1 MRKFF
6 QDLNQE
12 YLETRSSVGEDW
24 LEWIIQRKMTWGMR
38 WGLVEILMFVLQPLT
53 YNPHFLLGCFY
64 IGFLLGL
71 VYVCG
76 QLFFYHLSSLS
87 RYLMK
92 NILSSIVKIRKL
104 FSFGLKFRVKKSTR
118 NE

>member
-12 YLETRSSVGEDW
+12 YLDTRSSTREDW

-38 WGLVEILMFVLQPLT
+38 WGLVLVFMFVIQPLT

-64 IGFLLGL
+64 IGFLLWL

-76 QLFFYHLSSLS
+76 QLFFIA
-87 RYLMK
+87 R
-92 NILSSIVKIRKL
+92 SI
-104 FSFGLKFRVKKSTR
+104 FHNWKKR
-118 NE
+118 

>member
-12 YLETRSSVGEDW
+12 YLETRSSVGEDR
-24 LEWIIQRKMTWGMR
+24 LEWLIQRKMTWGMR
-38 WGLVEILMFVLQPLT
+38 WGLVLVFMFIIQPLT
-53 YNPHFLLGCFY
+53 YNPFFLLGCFY

-76 QLFFYHLSSLS
+76 QLFFAA
-87 RYLMK
+87 R
-92 NILSSIVKIRKL
+92 SIFRN
-104 FSFGLKFRVKKSTR
+104 LKKR
-118 NE
+118 

>member
-38 WGLVEILMFVLQPLT
+38 WGGRDS
-53 YNPHFLLGCFY
+53 H
-64 IGFLLGL
+64 
-71 VYVCG
+71 VC
-76 QLFFYHLSSLS
+76 LAAFNL
-87 RYLMK
+87 
-92 NILSSIVKIRKL
+92 
-104 FSFGLKFRVKKSTR
+104 
-118 NE
+118 

>member
-38 WGLVEILMFVLQPLT
+38 WGVVGILMFVLQPLT
-53 YNPHFLLGCFY
+53 YNPHFLLWLRASFSRREKQENH
-64 IGFLLGL
+64 
-71 VYVCG
+71 
-76 QLFFYHLSSLS
+76 QLCWWLPRL
-87 RYLMK
+87 
-92 NILSSIVKIRKL
+92 
-104 FSFGLKFRVKKSTR
+104 
-118 NE
+118 

>member
-6 QDLNQE
+6 QNLNQE

-24 LEWIIQRKMTWGMR
+24 LEWVIQRKMTWGMR
-38 WGLVEILMFVLQPLT
+38 WGLVGIIMFVLQPLT

-64 IGFLLGL
+64 IGFLLWL

-76 QLFFYHLSSLS
+76 QLFFAA
-87 RYLMK
+87 R
-92 NILSSIVKIRKL
+92 SIFRN
-104 FSFGLKFRVKKSTR
+104 LKKR
-118 NE
+118 

>member
-6 QDLNQE
+6 QDLNQD
-12 YLETRSSVGEDW
+12 YLETRSSTREDW

-38 WGLVEILMFVLQPLT
+38 WGLVLVFMFVIQPLT

-64 IGFLLGL
+64 IGFLLWL

-76 QLFFYHLSSLS
+76 QLFFAARSIF
-87 RYLMK
+87 R
-92 NILSSIVKIRKL
+92 NI
-104 FSFGLKFRVKKSTR
+104 KKK
-118 NE
+118 